1 MAEKEKKDKKEKN
14 GGKGKFLIL
23 VILIVAVAGAGTFGG
38 VYFYMKSHG
47 SAAEKTVET
56 TSFELSKEGQLINLK
71 DKRYVKVKVTLV
83 YDIKN
88 TKLAEE
94 LTTKTPIIKDRI
106 INIFN
111 SKTADEALSNKIAI
125 QKELLKPIN
134 AELTKGQIIEVVFD
148 DFVVQ

>member
-1 MAEKEKKDKKEKN
+1 MAEKEKKE
-14 GGKGKFLIL
+14 GKSKFLLLI
-23 VILIVAVAGAGTFGG
+23 ILIVAVIGAGTFGG

-47 SAAEKTVET
+47 SAAEKVVET

-71 DKRYVKVKVTLV
+71 DKRFVKVKVTLV
-83 YDIKN
+83 YDKTN
-88 TKLAEE
+88 TKLVEE

-111 SKTADEALSNKIAI
+111 SKTADEALTNKVAI